1 MRKIILT
8 LLLFSTL
15 SANFSW
21 AADTHVESFFGLHS
35 ELNQQESS
43 SHDEHE
49 GSGDDD
55 HCCHGLAH
63 LLGFLSENSIS
74 STPTHSDR
82 IAYILYYQTR
92 SQSPP
97 TPPPNI

>member
-1 MRKIILT
+1 M
-8 LLLFSTL
+8 
-15 SANFSW
+15 
-21 AADTHVESFFGLHS
+21 DTHAGSFFGHNS
-35 ELNQQESS
+35 ELTQEES

-49 GSGDDD
+49 NNGDED

-63 LLGFLSENSIS
+63 LLALSSESNVSLI
-74 STPTHSDR
+74 PTQSQR
-82 IAYILYYQTR
+82 IAYILHYYTR